1 MGLMMQTA
9 TTLSDETWK
18 QLDRQLRQVDEDRWL
33 SSRYADDAQ
42 RRMLTALYLFNYELA
57 RVRLAV
63 SEPGLGAIRFQWW
76 REALEGIGD
85 AKPSQHDVAQALR
98 ESVEVGGLSV
108 AALQSLVEGHEAAF
122 DANDRSLEPE
132 ARLTA
137 IAAKVFAS
145 AHGWGEVIVQIAPH
159 CAALR
164 RGEAV
169 GFGPVVQKAPRDI
182 RPAIAHLRLRRL
194 MAKDKTSG
202 HLSRRLCV
210 MYGMLSGGV

>member
-33 SSRYADDAQ
+33 SSRYADQDQ
-42 RRMLTALYLFNYELA
+42 RRTLTALYLLNYELA

-76 REALEGIGD
+76 REALD
-85 AKPSQHDVAQALR
+85 AISAARPSQHEVAEALA
-98 ESVEVGGLSV
+98 ESVATGGLSIS
-108 AALQSLVEGHEAAF
+108 ALQSLVEGHEAAF
-122 DANDRSLEPE
+122 EANDRSLEPE

-137 IAAKVFAS
+137 IAAQVFTS
-145 AHGWGEVIVQIAPH
+145 AHGWGQVIVQIAPH

-182 RPAIAHLRLRRL
+182 RPAVAHMRLRRL
-194 MAKDKTSG
+194 MARDKPAG
-202 HLSRRLCV
+202 LISRRLCV
-210 MYGMLSGGV
+210 MVAMLSGGI

>member
-1 MGLMMQTA
+1 MGLIMQTA
-9 TTLSDETWK
+9 TTLSDEAWK

-33 SSRYADDAQ
+33 SSRYASEDQ
-42 RRMLTALYLFNYELA
+42 RRTLTALYLLNYELA

-63 SEPGLGAIRFQWW
+63 TEPGLGAIRFQWW
-76 REALEGIGD
+76 REALDAISD
-85 AKPSQHDVAQALR
+85 AKPSQHEVAEALSER
-98 ESVEVGGLSV
+98 VATGGLSV
-108 AALQSLVEGHEAAF
+108 AALQSLVAGHEAAF
-122 DANDRSLEPE
+122 EANDRSLEPE

-182 RPAIAHLRLRRL
+182 RPAVAHLRLRRL
-194 MAKDKTSG
+194 MAKDKSSG
-202 HLSRRLCV
+202 PLSRRLCV
-210 MYGMLSGGV
+210 MNAMLSGGI